1 MRAGYI
7 KALFIAWLILFG
19 VVIWQRWEISGL
31 NDANKSLTKSLAQQ
45 SLISDNAYTSIS
57 IFDRISGATI
67 DAKQQNTLDAQGTK
81 KDVKTI
87 LVENDCAPVTAP
99 DSLINRMRQYKD

>member
-1 MRAGYI
+1 MKLGEIIVSAVI
-7 KALFIAWLILFG
+7 TLAMCAFIG
-19 VVIWQRWEISGL
+19 WQSGKIDRL
-31 NDANKSLTKSLAQQ
+31 NDANKSLTKSLSQQ

-57 IFDRISGATI
+57 IFDRISGAAI

-81 KDVKTI
+81 KDVKAI
-87 LVENDCAPVTAP
+87 LVDNDCAPVTAS

>member
-1 MRAGYI
+1 MSKKLLIACAI
-7 KALFIAWLILFG
+7 MMTLLFIMTR
-19 VVIWQRWEISGL
+19 WQAGKIDDL
-31 NDANKSLTKSLAQQ
+31 KQANNDLLGQLSRQ

-67 DAKQQNTLDAQGTK
+67 DAKQQNTLDAQGAK

-87 LVENDCAPVTAP
+87 LVGNDCAPVTAP

>member
-1 MRAGYI
+1 MSKKLLIACAI
-7 KALFIAWLILFG
+7 MMTLLFIMTR
-19 VVIWQRWEISGL
+19 WQDGKIDDLKRAN
-31 NDANKSLTKSLAQQ
+31 NDLSNQLSRK

-87 LVENDCAPVTAP
+87 LVGNDCAPVTAP

>member
-1 MRAGYI
+1 MSKKLLIACAI
-7 KALFIAWLILFG
+7 MMTLLFIMTR
-19 VVIWQRWEISGL
+19 WQAGKIDDL
-31 NDANKSLTKSLAQQ
+31 KQANNDLLGQLSQQ

-67 DAKQQNTLDAQGTK
+67 DAKQKNTLDALGIK

-87 LVENDCAPVTAP
+87 LVGNDCAPVTAP

>member
-1 MRAGYI
+1 MSYSE
-7 KALFIAWLILFG
+7 KWLIAIIAALGFTYWLAMDK
-19 VVIWQRWEISGL
+19 VSNLSKENQSL
-31 NDANKSLTKSLAQQ
+31 NDKLSQQ

-87 LVENDCAPVTAP
+87 LVDNDCSPVAAP
-99 DSLINRMRQYKD
+99 DGLINRMRQYKD

>member
-1 MRAGYI
+1 MRLNEVIICA
-7 KALFIAWLILFG
+7 AVILF
-19 VVIWQRWEISGL
+19 VAVFIWWQSGKIDKL
-31 NDANKSLTKSLAQQ
+31 NEANESLAKSLAQQ

-87 LVENDCAPVTAP
+87 LVGNDCAPVAAP

>member
-1 MRAGYI
+1 MSKKLLIAC
-7 KALFIAWLILFG
+7 AVMMTLLFIMTR
-19 VVIWQRWEISGL
+19 WQAGKIDDL
-31 NDANKSLTKSLAQQ
+31 KQANNDLLGQLARQ

-81 KDVKTI
+81 KDVKVI
-87 LVENDCAPVTAP
+87 LVDNDCAPVTAP